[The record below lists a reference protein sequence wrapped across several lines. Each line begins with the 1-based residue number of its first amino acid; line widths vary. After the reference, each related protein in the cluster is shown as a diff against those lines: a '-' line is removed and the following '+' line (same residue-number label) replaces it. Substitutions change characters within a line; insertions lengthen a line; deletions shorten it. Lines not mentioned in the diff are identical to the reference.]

1 MTVSRHPPENV
12 PDAPGVYLF
21 KDRRGKILYVGK
33 ARSLR
38 KRVSSYFTKGPEASK
53 TEALLGSWDDL
64 ETIVT
69 NTELEALL
77 LENSLIKKH
86 KPRYNICLRDDK
98 TYPYVK
104 LTTGEEWPRA
114 LVTRRV
120 QEDGH
125 SYFGPFWGGLA
136 RRIMRMI
143 TRHFQI
149 RTCTIEIDGTLPR
162 PCLYYDLHA
171 CLGPC
176 VSGLTTK
183 AAYDDAV
190 RDVVLFLQGRN
201 RELAASLERKMREAS
216 REENFEM
223 AAAYRDALRTVE
235 DVSEHQVVHSL
246 KGESVDVFGL
256 FESGGDVAVGVL
268 VVRGGVIQDRREFFF
283 EKSEEVDPSAFLD
296 AFLPQFYDANPFLPV
311 EVHLPVAIPD
321 PGLLEAFLAAR
332 RGGRVAVRVP
342 QRGPARERVEL
353 AQDNARER
361 HKVRFRRLGGE
372 EALGVERLARVLD
385 LSVPPRRIEAFDISH
400 LQGTDSIASLVVFE
414 DGKPKKADYRLFGI
428 TSQHLLAPDDFK
440 SMAEAVERRYRKLR
454 DEGLEMPD
462 LVLVDGGRGQ
472 LQAALTALDRLG
484 VELPV
489 VGLAKREEE
498 IWIPERPDPVRLSR
512 KDPAL
517 QLIQRVR
524 DEAHRFAITRH
535 RGRRSKRMR
544 ETSLR
549 EIPGIGPTRARTLLT
564 RFGSISGIAAADPRE
579 IEEAV
584 GAATARA
591 VREYLEAGRA
601 PEETVEIP
609 TGPGEGGH
617 ARSA

>member
-1 MTVSRHPPENV
+1 MTDSDARRPPENV

-21 KDRRGKILYVGK
+21 KDRKGRILYVGK
-33 ARSLR
+33 ARSLK
-38 KRVSSYFTKGPEASK
+38 KRVASYFTKGPDATK
-53 TEALLGSWDDL
+53 TEALLGSWQEL

-86 KPRYNICLRDDK
+86 KPRYNVCLRDDK
-98 TYPYVK
+98 TYPYIK
-104 LTTGEEWPRA
+104 ITTGEEWPRA

-120 QEDGH
+120 QDDGH

-176 VSGLTTK
+176 VAGLTTK

-201 RELAASLERKMREAS
+201 RELLASLETKMRDAA

-246 KGESVDVFGL
+246 KGESVDVFGI

-283 EKSEEVDPSAFLD
+283 EKSEEVDPAAFLD
-296 AFLPQFYDANPFLPV
+296 AFLPQFYDANPFLPA

-321 PGLLEAFLAAR
+321 PELLQSFLAAR
-332 RGGRVAVRVP
+332 RNAKVAVRVP

-372 EALGVERLARVLD
+372 GALGVERLARVLD
-385 LSVPPRRIEAFDISH
+385 LAAPPHRIEAFDISH

-428 TSQHLLAPDDFK
+428 ASQQLLAPDDFK
-440 SMAEAVERRYRKLR
+440 SMAEAVERRYRR
-454 DEGLEMPD
+454 QHAEEGEMPD
-462 LVLVDGGRGQ
+462 LVVVDGGRGQ
-472 LQAALTALDRLG
+472 LQAALTALDRIG

-498 IWIPERPDPVRLSR
+498 IWLPDRPDPVRLTR
-512 KDPAL
+512 NDPAL
-517 QLIQRVR
+517 KLIQRLR
-524 DEAHRFAITRH
+524 DEAHRFAIKRH
-535 RGRRSKRMR
+535 RGRRGKRMR
-544 ETSLR
+544 ETSLTD
-549 EIPGIGPTRARTLLT
+549 IAGVGPTKARILLK
-564 RFGSISGIAAADPRE
+564 RFGSLAGLATADPAA
-579 IEEAV
+579 IASAV
-584 GAATARA
+584 GPSTARA
-591 VREYLEAGRA
+591 VREYLDRTRA
-601 PEETVEIP
+601 Q
-609 TGPGEGGH
+609 
-617 ARSA
+617 SA